1 MSIEKNLQHKFWIID
16 DLEIYK
22 SFNPSTYYKNIT
34 KLNDNYHTMFMAVES
49 VSRYLYIINTNPKDK
64 NEKIIKWIHTYKPKY
79 IFSDAGILDIEKLKS
94 NRQEIINMIRE
105 LSNYFNTIRDEL
117 RKIDCIPTIIKAHKN
132 DNGMFNQ
139 SGKSESI
146 YLLTYKH
153 PLAKIDRV
161 SRTIRQII
169 AYLTRQEIMDDNWVK
184 NIQLIQDIYNNHKH
198 HSLYDWIYSK
208 ENHKMIKK
216 YYTPL
221 EVAQNEKLYNIIRFN
236 HQLKKIEY
244 NKKVDS
250 LKVGDYVRYKIPL
263 PTGYKKTNALSVD
276 IYKIISRYNNL
287 FIIQNIKDEKDVK
300 EDVAYGELKKISL
313 FKPESSTFEAA
324 LSH

>member
-1 MSIEKNLQHKFWIID
+1 MSIEKNLQHKFWLID
-16 DLEIYK
+16 DLEIFK
-22 SFNPSTYYKNIT
+22 SFNPSTYYKKIT
-34 KLNDNYHTMFMAVES
+34 SLNNDYHTMFMAVES

-64 NEKIIKWIHTYKPKY
+64 NEKIIEWIHKFKPKY
-79 IFSDAGILDIEKLKS
+79 IFSDSG
-94 NRQEIINMIRE
+94 IIN
-105 LSNYFNTIRDEL
+105 NTIRDEL
-117 RKIDCIPTIIKAHKN
+117 RKIDCIPTIFKAYQN

-139 SGKSESI
+139 SGKSESV
-146 YLLTYKH
+146 YLLSYKH
-153 PLAKIDRV
+153 PLQKIDRV

-169 AYLTRQEIMDDNWVK
+169 AYLTRQEIMNDDWVK
-184 NIQLIQDIYNNHKH
+184 NIKKIQDIYNNHKH

-208 ENHKMIKK
+208 EQKKMIKQ
-216 YYTPL
+216 YYTPA
-221 EVAQNEKLYNIIRFN
+221 EVAENETLYNTIKFN
-236 HQLKKIEY
+236 EQLKKIEY

-276 IYKIISRYNNL
+276 IYKIISKYNNL

>member
-1 MSIEKNLQHKFWIID
+1 MNSIEKNLKNRFWYID
-16 DLEIYK
+16 DLELYK

-79 IFSDAGILDIEKLKS
+79 IFSDAGI
-94 NRQEIINMIRE
+94 IN
-105 LSNYFNTIRDEL
+105 NTIRDEL

-263 PTGYKKTNALSVD
+263 PTGYKKTNSLSVD